1 MSESVPNEIRDSV
14 IENTILADNQN
25 HLCFDCG
32 SKEPKWASPYLG
44 IIICYECAARHR
56 SYGAHISFVRSIN
69 LDKWNRR
76 QLKSLEIT
84 GNEYTKEKFI
94 EMGIPKKGS
103 FFDYESELVLK
114 YRAQLEERVR
124 EILDTE
130 HSYLPESSKKEEK
143 KKEEIK
149 VVKEVKEEEKVI
161 EEEKVKEPEVK
172 EPTKLEIKKT
182 AKVNVIKVEGKAG
195 KKNKIK
201 KVDFDFDFDS
211 FNDVNFSELNKNED
225 DEKDNHTE
233 EPKEDKELE
242 EEENNK
248 VSNSQPYNIKLSKEE
263 VNKKFANKKAISSE
277 DYAALEDNGSQD
289 SIYSQR
295 IKSMGGS
302 QSISSS
308 DVYGTNDNDYY
319 QGESLTEKM
328 KDFAINFTLRAA
340 EKAKELKNKTN
351 EMLSKV
357 QTKLGGNNY

>member
-1 MSESVPNEIRDSV
+1 MSESVSNEIRDSV
-14 IENTILADNQN
+14 MENIILADNQN

-103 FFDYESELVLK
+103 FFDYESDLVLK
-114 YRAQLEERVR
+114 YRAQLEEKVR

-130 HSYLPESSKKEEK
+130 HSYLPQSAKKEEQK
-143 KKEEIK
+143 VKKE
-149 VVKEVKEEEKVI
+149 EVKEEEKVV
-161 EEEKVKEPEVK
+161 EEKPKEPEIK

-182 AKVNVIKVEGKAG
+182 AKVNVKVEGKAG

-211 FNDVNFSELNKNED
+211 FNDANFAELNKKEED
-225 DEKDNHTE
+225 EEKDNHTE

-242 EEENNK
+242 EEENK
-248 VSNSQPYNIKLSKEE
+248 VSNSQSYNIKLSKDE

-277 DYAALEDNGSQD
+277 DYAALEDNGNQD

-302 QSISSS
+302 QAISSS

-319 QGESLTEKM
+319 EGESLTEKM
-328 KDFAINFTLRAA
+328 KDFAINFTLKAA

-357 QTKLGGNNY
+357 QNKLGGNNY

>member
-14 IENTILADNQN
+14 MENIILADNQN

-94 EMGIPKKGS
+94 EIGIPKKGS

-114 YRAQLEERVR
+114 YRAQLEEKGR
-124 EILDTE
+124 EILDRE
-130 HSYLPESSKKEEK
+130 NSYLPQSS

-149 VVKEVKEEEKVI
+149 VEKVKEVKEEEKVI
-161 EEEKVKEPEVK
+161 EEEKAPEIK

-211 FNDVNFSELNKNED
+211 FNDVNFSELNKKEDD
-225 DEKDNHTE
+225 DEKDNHTD

-242 EEENNK
+242 EEENSK

-289 SIYSQR
+289 NIYSQR

-308 DVYGTNDNDYY
+308 DVYGTDDNDY

>member
-14 IENTILADNQN
+14 MENTILADNQN

-94 EMGIPKKGS
+94 EIGIPKKGS

-114 YRAQLEERVR
+114 YRAQLEEKVR
-124 EILDTE
+124 EILDIE
-130 HSYLPESSKKEEK
+130 NSYLPQSS

-149 VVKEVKEEEKVI
+149 VEKVKEVKEEEKVI
-161 EEEKVKEPEVK
+161 EEEKATEIK

-211 FNDVNFSELNKNED
+211 FNDVNFSELNKKEDD
-225 DEKDNHTE
+225 DEKDNHTD

-242 EEENNK
+242 EEENSK

-289 SIYSQR
+289 NIYSQR

-308 DVYGTNDNDYY
+308 DVYGTDDNDY

-340 EKAKELKNKTN
+340 EKAKADHIHRR
-351 EMLSKV
+351 
-357 QTKLGGNNY
+357 KLYGRTSLTAYYIGVRRF

>member
-1 MSESVPNEIRDSV
+1 MSESVSNEIRDSV
-14 IENTILADNQN
+14 MENIILADNQN

-103 FFDYESELVLK
+103 FFDYESDLVLK
-114 YRAQLEERVR
+114 YRAQLEEKVR

-130 HSYLPESSKKEEK
+130 HSYLPQSAKKEEQK
-143 KKEEIK
+143 VKKE
-149 VVKEVKEEEKVI
+149 EVKEEEKVV
-161 EEEKVKEPEVK
+161 EEKPKEPEIK

-182 AKVNVIKVEGKAG
+182 AKVNVKVEGKAG

-211 FNDVNFSELNKNED
+211 FNDVNFSELNKKEDD
-225 DEKDNHTE
+225 DEKDNHTD

-242 EEENNK
+242 EEENSK
-248 VSNSQPYNIKLSKEE
+248 VFHL
-263 VNKKFANKKAISSE
+263 F
-277 DYAALEDNGSQD
+277 
-289 SIYSQR
+289 SQR
-295 IKSMGGS
+295 LPLIIVIICS
-302 QSISSS
+302 
-308 DVYGTNDNDYY
+308 VYIT
-319 QGESLTEKM
+319 
-328 KDFAINFTLRAA
+328 
-340 EKAKELKNKTN
+340 
-351 EMLSKV
+351 
-357 QTKLGGNNY
+357 

>member
-14 IENTILADNQN
+14 MENTILADNQN
-25 HLCFDCG
+25 HFCFDCG

-94 EMGIPKKGS
+94 EIGIPKKGS

-114 YRAQLEERVR
+114 YRAQLEEKVR
-124 EILDTE
+124 EILDIE
-130 HSYLPESSKKEEK
+130 NSYLPQSS

-149 VVKEVKEEEKVI
+149 VEKVKEVKEEEKVI
-161 EEEKVKEPEVK
+161 EEEKAPEIK

-211 FNDVNFSELNKNED
+211 FNDVNFSELNKKEDD
-225 DEKDNHTE
+225 DEKDNHTD

-242 EEENNK
+242 EEENSK
-248 VSNSQPYNIKLSKEE
+248 VSNSQPYNIKISKEA
-263 VNKKFANKKAISSE
+263 VNKKFANKKATSSE

-289 SIYSQR
+289 NIYSQR

-308 DVYGTNDNDYY
+308 DVYGTDDNDY
-319 QGESLTEKM
+319 QGDSLTEKM

>member
-1 MSESVPNEIRDSV
+1 MSESVSNEIRDSV
-14 IENTILADNQN
+14 MENIILADNQN

-84 GNEYTKEKFI
+84 GNEYTKEKFT
-94 EMGIPKKGS
+94 EMGIPKKGA
-103 FFDYESELVLK
+103 FFDYESDLVLK
-114 YRAQLEERVR
+114 YRAQLEEKVR

-130 HSYLPESSKKEEK
+130 HSYLPQSAKKEEQK
-143 KKEEIK
+143 VKKE
-149 VVKEVKEEEKVI
+149 EVKEEEKGVA
-161 EEEKVKEPEVK
+161 EKPKEPEIK

-182 AKVNVIKVEGKAG
+182 AKVNVKVEGKAG

-211 FNDVNFSELNKNED
+211 FNDVNFAELNKKEED
-225 DEKDNHTE
+225 EEKDNHTE

-242 EEENNK
+242 EEENK
-248 VSNSQPYNIKLSKEE
+248 VSNSQSYNIKLSKDE

-277 DYAALEDNGSQD
+277 DYAALEDNGNQD

-302 QSISSS
+302 QAISSS

-319 QGESLTEKM
+319 EGESLTEKM
-328 KDFAINFTLRAA
+328 KDFAINFTLKAA

-357 QTKLGGNNY
+357 QNKLGGNNY

>member
-1 MSESVPNEIRDSV
+1 MSESVSNEIRDSV
-14 IENTILADNQN
+14 MENIILADNQN

-103 FFDYESELVLK
+103 FFDYESDLVLK
-114 YRAQLEERVR
+114 YRAQLEEKVR

-130 HSYLPESSKKEEK
+130 HSYLPQSAKKEEQK
-143 KKEEIK
+143 VKKEEQK
-149 VVKEVKEEEKVI
+149 VKKEEVKEEEKVV
-161 EEEKVKEPEVK
+161 EEKPKEPEIK

-182 AKVNVIKVEGKAG
+182 AKVNVKVEGKAG

-211 FNDVNFSELNKNED
+211 FNDVNFAELNKKEED
-225 DEKDNHTE
+225 EEKDNHTE

-242 EEENNK
+242 EEENK
-248 VSNSQPYNIKLSKEE
+248 VSNSQSYKYNLCL
-263 VNKKFANKKAISSE
+263 FSSIFCK
-277 DYAALEDNGSQD
+277 N
-289 SIYSQR
+289 SIAFPCVD
-295 IKSMGGS
+295 I
-302 QSISSS
+302 
-308 DVYGTNDNDYY
+308 
-319 QGESLTEKM
+319 
-328 KDFAINFTLRAA
+328 FAIP
-340 EKAKELKNKTN
+340 
-351 EMLSKV
+351 
-357 QTKLGGNNY
+357 

>member
-1 MSESVPNEIRDSV
+1 MSESVSNEIRDSV
-14 IENTILADNQN
+14 MENIILADNQN

-103 FFDYESELVLK
+103 FFDYESDLVLK
-114 YRAQLEERVR
+114 YRAQLEEKVR

-130 HSYLPESSKKEEK
+130 HSYLPQSAKKEEQK
-143 KKEEIK
+143 VKKE
-149 VVKEVKEEEKVI
+149 EVKEEEKVV
-161 EEEKVKEPEVK
+161 EEKPKEPEIK

-182 AKVNVIKVEGKAG
+182 AKVNVKVEGKAG

-211 FNDVNFSELNKNED
+211 FNDVNFAELNKKEED
-225 DEKDNHTE
+225 EEKDNHTE

-242 EEENNK
+242 EEEKK
-248 VSNSQPYNIKLSKEE
+248 VSNSQSYNIKLSKDE

-277 DYAALEDNGSQD
+277 DYAALEDNGNQD

-302 QSISSS
+302 QAISSS

-319 QGESLTEKM
+319 EGESLTEKM
-328 KDFAINFTLRAA
+328 KDFAINFTLKAA

-357 QTKLGGNNY
+357 QNKLGGNNY